1 MKSSQKYTLIQMDP
15 IFNSVWLNK
24 FINKFIKH
32 GRKHIAEQT
41 VLKSFKEIKYKIQ
54 KKPILLLIS
63 LLLKT
68 RPIISFVSKRKGKQV
83 IDIPIPIAAKK
94 QLLISLKWIVLA
106 IKINKSISLKKKIT
120 NEFVKFGLNTGLS
133 LKTRKS
139 SFLKRIFESRLNS
152 RYRWK

>member
-1 MKSSQKYTLIQMDP
+1 MKFTEKHTLIKMDS
-15 IFNSVWLNK
+15 IFNSIWLNK

-32 GRKHIAEQT
+32 GRKHIAEKI
-41 VLKSFKEIKYKIQ
+41 VLKSFNDIKYTLR

-68 RPIISFVSKRKGKQV
+68 RPVISFVSKRKGKRF
-83 IDIPIPIAAKK
+83 IDIPIPLKAKQ

-106 IKINKSISLKKKIT
+106 IKINQSISLKKKIT
-120 NEFVKFGLNTGLS
+120 NELLTCVLNKGTR
-133 LKTRKS
+133 LKIRKNI
-139 SFLKRIFESRLNS
+139 FLKRIFNARLNS